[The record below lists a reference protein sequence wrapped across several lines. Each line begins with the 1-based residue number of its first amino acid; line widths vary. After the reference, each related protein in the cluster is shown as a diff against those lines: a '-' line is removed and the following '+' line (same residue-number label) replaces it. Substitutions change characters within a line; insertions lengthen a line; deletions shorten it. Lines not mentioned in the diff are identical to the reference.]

1 MERECSVLLSSV
13 ERNPEPATTQRHIQR
28 VSRTTIHVVNSKIN
42 FCSIIEQVTG
52 TRNYTLGGELIIPG
66 QNPRCFSL
74 RVSVGMNCCKLD
86 DPHVAF
92 RQTLQFAETNALYMY
107 CSRVIRFLHPREA
120 VLDRGEADMSS
131 TTIGFDTD
139 LTRHSSIRQA
149 LSSSSTA
156 CVLNVAREPF
166 EIVAVNSAWSKL
178 CCYSPEEALYK
189 NRKHIGEDV
198 PDIHGP
204 FSPQP
209 ADPRRRPRHPWPLLP
224 STC

>member
-1 MERECSVLLSSV
+1 MSLLILRFVSSAAC
-13 ERNPEPATTQRHIQR
+13 RNKRA
-28 VSRTTIHVVNSKIN
+28 
-42 FCSIIEQVTG
+42 
-52 TRNYTLGGELIIPG
+52 TLGCRE
-66 QNPRCFSL
+66 
-74 RVSVGMNCCKLD
+74 
-86 DPHVAF
+86 
-92 RQTLQFAETNALYMY
+92 
-107 CSRVIRFLHPREA
+107 FLHRRQA
-120 VLDRGEADMSS
+120 VLARGEADMSS

-189 NRKHIGEDV
+189 NRKHIGDDV

-209 ADPRRRPRHPWPLLP
+209 ADGPRGSASRFGSQGAPTGEEDRCEQGKGIRQQTQKRRSGSHDDHQLHSRRPRIRAPNQSSQDHG
-224 STC
+224 